1 MKIKEGFEL
10 RNICGENIVI
20 GHGVEHINFTK
31 VISMNES
38 AADIWNVIV
47 DKEFTLDDMVQVLL
61 DNYEVD
67 EETARRDSEKL
78 LQDWCEAGFVEE

>member
-1 MKIKEGFEL
+1 MRIKEGFEL

-20 GHGVEHINFTK
+20 GHGLENINFTK

-38 AADIWNVIV
+38 AADIWNQLVG
-47 DKEFTLDDMVQVLL
+47 KEFTLDDMVRVLT

-67 EETARRDSEKL
+67 EETARRDCEKL
-78 LQDWCEAGFVEE
+78 LKDWQEAEFLA

>member
-20 GHGVEHINFTK
+20 GHGVENINFTK

-38 AADIWNVIV
+38 AADIWQRVV
-47 DKEFTLDDMVQVLL
+47 GKEFTLDDMVKALT
-61 DNYEVD
+61 DNYDVD
-67 EETARRDSEKL
+67 AETARRDSEL
-78 LQDWCEAGFVEE
+78 LLKDWTEAGFIED

>member
-1 MKIKEGFEL
+1 MRIKEGFEL

-20 GHGVEHINFTK
+20 GHGLENINFTK

>member
-1 MKIKEGFEL
+1 MRIKEGFEL

-20 GHGVEHINFTK
+20 GHGVDNINFTK

-38 AADIWNVIV
+38 AADICHAIV
-47 DKEFTLDDMVQVLL
+47 DKDFTLDDMVQVLL

-67 EETARRDSEKL
+67 AETARRDSEKL
-78 LQDWCEAGFVEE
+78 LQDWTEAGCVEA

>member
-20 GHGVEHINFTK
+20 GHGVENINFTK

-38 AADIWNVIV
+38 AAEIWNVIV

-61 DNYEVD
+61 DNYEVE

>member
-20 GHGVEHINFTK
+20 GHGVENINFTK

-61 DNYEVD
+61 DNYEVE

>member
-20 GHGVEHINFTK
+20 GHGVENINFTK

-47 DKEFTLDDMVQVLL
+47 DKDFVLDDMVQVLL

-67 EETARRDSEKL
+67 EATARRDSEKL
-78 LQDWCEAGFVEE
+78 LQDWCEAGFVE

>member
-1 MKIKEGFEL
+1 MRIKEGFEL

-20 GHGVEHINFTK
+20 GHGVENINFTK

-38 AADIWNVIV
+38 AADIWHAIV
-47 DKEFTLDDMVQVLL
+47 DKDFTLGDMVKVLL

-67 EETARRDSEKL
+67 YKTARRDSEKL
-78 LQDWCEAGFVEE
+78 LADWQEAGFIAE

>member
-1 MKIKEGFEL
+1 MRIKEGFEL

-20 GHGVEHINFTK
+20 GHGVDNINFTK

-38 AADIWNVIV
+38 AADIWHAIV
-47 DKEFTLDDMVQVLL
+47 DKDFTLDDMVQVLL

-67 EETARRDSEKL
+67 KETARRDSEKL
-78 LQDWCEAGFVEE
+78 LQDWTEAGFVEA

>member
-10 RNICGENIVI
+10 RNICGENIII
-20 GHGVEHINFTK
+20 GHGLENINFTK

-38 AADIWNVIV
+38 AADVWHGVEG
-47 DKEFTLDDMVQVLL
+47 KYFTLDDMVKVLT

-67 EETARRDSEKL
+67 AETALRDCERL
-78 LQDWCEAGFVEE
+78 LKDWQEAGFLDV

>member
-1 MKIKEGFEL
+1 MKEGFEL

-20 GHGVEHINFTK
+20 GHGVENINFTK

>member
-1 MKIKEGFEL
+1 MRIKEGFEL

-20 GHGVEHINFTK
+20 GHGVDNINFTK

-38 AADIWNVIV
+38 AADIWHAIV
-47 DKEFTLDDMVQVLL
+47 DKDFTLDDMVQVLL

-67 EETARRDSEKL
+67 AETARRDSEKL
-78 LQDWCEAGFVEE
+78 LQDWTEAGFVEA

>member
-20 GHGVEHINFTK
+20 GHGVENINFTK

-78 LQDWCEAGFVEE
+78 LQDWCEAGFVER

>member
-10 RNICGENIVI
+10 RDICGENIVI
-20 GHGVEHINFTK
+20 GHGLENIDFTK

-38 AADIWNVIV
+38 AADVWHGVEG
-47 DKEFTLDDMVQVLL
+47 KEFTLDDMVKVLT

-67 EETARRDSEKL
+67 EETARRDCEKL
-78 LQDWCEAGFVEE
+78 LADWREAGFLA